1 MQQQAPEFDLLSLWF
16 EMRGEAKQP
25 LVSPEVDQSHE
36 GNKVDNA
43 REEENEEDKEAGV
56 EDTQE
61 KIGEEN
67 TEVNLG
73 LPPKFDEYEPDEG
86 EMLPF
91 ESTWDDPKDEEGE
104 QRENISHSKPT
115 SQGMIWSLIIHGEH
129 CAHNVSISKCNT
141 PNP

>member
-25 LVSPEVDQSHE
+25 LVSPEVDQSHQ

-86 EMLPF
+86 EMPVL
-91 ESTWDDPKDEEGE
+91 EST
-104 QRENISHSKPT
+104 
-115 SQGMIWSLIIHGEH
+115 
-129 CAHNVSISKCNT
+129 
-141 PNP
+141 